1 MIAWEAVRLE
11 TEAAARE
18 GRAFCPW
25 DAWAVS
31 RAALLAEMWVA
42 RR

>member
-1 MIAWEAVRLE
+1 MPDRDAVRQA

-18 GRAFCPW
+18 GRPYCPH

-31 RAALLAEMWVA
+31 RAALLAEMWAA